1 MECIPSQRTSADTT
15 GALYER
21 LHKHLE
27 DFEAVWEAIA
37 EVDDPEMYDL
47 FRFSDVSLRNVRR
60 WFWDGKESKK
70 VIQLYASPHLAEL
83 MKQFDSEGNR
93 DNDSNTDDDDN
104 GTDNDEGSDDGTRD
118 SNMGSAVNV
127 RVINSIP
134 LIDDELDDAD

>member
-1 MECIPSQRTSADTT
+1 M
-15 GALYER
+15 
-21 LHKHLE
+21 
-27 DFEAVWEAIA
+27 
-37 EVDDPEMYDL
+37 
-47 FRFSDVSLRNVRR
+47 
-60 WFWDGKESKK
+60 
-70 VIQLYASPHLAEL
+70 YASPHLAEL